1 MQNNDGWGAYYSTEE
16 GIELWVETNA
26 CMNSENIFLPNT
38 NTSDGSYI
46 INHRYFDCNDNAEV
60 WLYEVVGGGHDWPGS
75 SGNMDINASEEIWEF
90 FSQYTSMLGDIN
102 GDQLI
107 NILDVI
113 LLVSVILED
122 EYIQSGDLNSDG
134 SVDVLDIVSIVN
146 IILGGQR

>member
-1 MQNNDGWGAYYSTEE
+1 MYRFGCNK
-16 GIELWVETNA
+16 
-26 CMNSENIFLPNT
+26 
-38 NTSDGSYI
+38 
-46 INHRYFDCNDNAEV
+46 YFDCIENAEV

-75 SGNMDINASEEIWEF
+75 NGNMDINASEEIWSF

-113 LLVSVILED
+113 LLVSVILD
-122 EYIQSGDLNSDG
+122 GEYIQSGDLNSDG

-146 IILGGQR
+146 IILGEDNE